1 MKLIGTIIFLLAFA
15 AWAYLEFFAQ
25 AFDGPKEI
33 LFWVG
38 MGAMLLIMS
47 DRKRK
52 PLG

>member
-1 MKLIGTIIFLLAFA
+1 MKLIGTIIFLLAFV

-25 AFDGPKEI
+25 AFEGPKEI

-47 DRKRK
+47 DRKK
-52 PLG
+52 GPIG